1 MINSSFLTHFSFK
14 ITIFAYQKYELQ
26 IYIFLFGQTKCSE
39 NLNKNHLQSTKTAP
53 SNEFIQNINMKLTLL
68 AIGKTNSEELIRLFE
83 DYRKRLTH
91 YISFDTTIIPELK
104 NTKNLSVAEQ
114 KEKEGELL
122 LKNIDPQDEVIL
134 LDEKGKEY
142 TSVDFA
148 AFLEKKSLS
157 SIKRMIFVIGGPYGF
172 SDKVYQRANSRIS
185 LSKMTFS
192 HQMIRVIFI
201 EQLYRAMTIQKGE
214 PYHHE

>member
-1 MINSSFLTHFSFK
+1 MK
-14 ITIFAYQKYELQ
+14 I
-26 IYIFLFGQTKCSE
+26 
-39 NLNKNHLQSTKTAP
+39 
-53 SNEFIQNINMKLTLL
+53 TLL
-68 AIGKTNSEELIRLFE
+68 AIGKTNNEELIRLYE

-91 YISFDTTIIPELK
+91 YISFDTLIIPELK
-104 NTKNLSVAEQ
+104 NTKNISISEQ

-122 LKNIDPQDEVIL
+122 LKQFDNQDEVVL
-134 LDEKGKEY
+134 LDEKGKEF
-142 TSVDFA
+142 TSVGFA
-148 AFLEKKSLS
+148 AFLEKKTIS

-172 SDKVYQRANSRIS
+172 SEKVYQRANNKIS